1 MGIGNNDSF
10 DALLKK
16 ASASAMAG
24 DIREFET
31 STGEGISEEGD
42 GKIRAIIESRGSV
55 VNTLRQR
62 RDERII
68 RPRIPTRR
76 RILVAILAA
85 ALTATLALA
94 GIASRTANSARP
106 VYELSDGAVTLTF
119 DTSGLSPDKNAEFI
133 ASERLSENVVI
144 LSETSENGEITVIG
158 KSDGENERFRL
169 VVRHLTKGDSTVIDG
184 AEAVL
189 EIKLGDG
196 LSGVAVRTKDGSA
209 VVFNDGEF
217 LYEMRTDGSVEEAIK
232 TAQGLIG

>member
-62 RDERII
+62 RDERNI

-133 ASERLSENVVI
+133 ASEMLSETAVI
-144 LSETSENGEITVIG
+144 LSETSENGTVTVIG
-158 KSDGENERFRL
+158 NADGEPFEL
-169 VVRHLTKGDSTVIDG
+169 YVRHLIKGDSTVIDG

>member
-62 RDERII
+62 RDERIT

-106 VYELSDGAVTLTF
+106 VYELSDGAVTLSF
-119 DTSGLSPDKNAEFI
+119 DTSGLSPDRNAEFI
-133 ASERLSENVVI
+133 ASEMLSETAVI
-144 LSETSENGEITVIG
+144 LSETSENGTVTVIG
-158 KSDGENERFRL
+158 NADGEPFEL
-169 VVRHLTKGDSTVIDG
+169 YVRHLIKGDSTVIDG
-184 AEAVL
+184 ADAVL

>member
-119 DTSGLSPDKNAEFI
+119 DTSGLSPDRNAEFI
-133 ASERLSENVVI
+133 ASEMLSETAVI

-158 KSDGENERFRL
+158 NADGEPFEL
-169 VVRHLTKGDSTVIDG
+169 YVRHLIKGDSTVIDG

>member
-1 MGIGNNDSF
+1 MGIENNDSF

-62 RDERII
+62 RDERIT

-119 DTSGLSPDKNAEFI
+119 DTSGLSPDRNAEFI
-133 ASERLSENVVI
+133 ASEMLSETAVI
-144 LSETSENGEITVIG
+144 LSETSENGTVTVIG
-158 KSDGENERFRL
+158 NADGEPFEL
-169 VVRHLTKGDSTVIDG
+169 YVRHLIKGGSTVING

>member
-62 RDERII
+62 RDERIT
-68 RPRIPTRR
+68 RPRIPTKR

-133 ASERLSENVVI
+133 ASEMLSETAMI
-144 LSETSENGEITVIG
+144 LSETSENGTVTVIG
-158 KSDGENERFRL
+158 NADGEPFEL
-169 VVRHLTKGDSTVIDG
+169 YVRHLTKGDSTVIDG

>member
-119 DTSGLSPDKNAEFI
+119 DTSGLSPDRNAEFDV
-133 ASERLSENVVI
+133 SERLSENVEI
-144 LSETSENGEITVIG
+144 LSEASENGTVTVIG
-158 KSDGENERFRL
+158 NADGEPFEL
-169 VVRHLTKGDSTVIDG
+169 YVRHLIKGDSTVIDG